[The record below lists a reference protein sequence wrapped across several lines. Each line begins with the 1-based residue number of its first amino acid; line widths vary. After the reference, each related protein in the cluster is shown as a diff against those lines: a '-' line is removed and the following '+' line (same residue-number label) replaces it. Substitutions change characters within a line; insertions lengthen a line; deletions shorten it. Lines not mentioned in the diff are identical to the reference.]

1 MKTLSKFFLLAGVA
15 ALCSCTSGH
24 NTSDKSTTSQA
35 SSEQSASGAVSSEQG
50 SNGQTA
56 QSEQVIKT
64 IMSRRSIRKYK
75 NTPVETEKL
84 EQILNCGINAP
95 SGMNKQSWEVRVINS
110 QKLLSEIDSTYAEFM
125 KANNG
130 ASANVKPAAY
140 GAPTLIFIAH
150 DTAYDLSQ
158 VDCGLL
164 GANIILSA
172 QSMGLGTC
180 CLGGIVRFMNS
191 PQASS
196 LLKRL
201 ELPEGYNLLYA
212 IALGYPDES
221 PAAKARKAEKIK
233 FIE

>member
-35 SSEQSASGAVSSEQG
+35 SSEQSASGAVSSKQG
-50 SNGQTA
+50 SNGETA

-75 NTPVETEKL
+75 NTPVESEKL

-130 ASANVKPAAY
+130 
-140 GAPTLIFIAH
+140 
-150 DTAYDLSQ
+150 
-158 VDCGLL
+158 
-164 GANIILSA
+164 
-172 QSMGLGTC
+172 
-180 CLGGIVRFMNS
+180 
-191 PQASS
+191 
-196 LLKRL
+196 
-201 ELPEGYNLLYA
+201 
-212 IALGYPDES
+212 
-221 PAAKARKAEKIK
+221 
-233 FIE
+233 